1 MVEYRVVNLLNG
13 LVTIVIAKNVF
24 EAIKKGQKEFNEPNR
39 ANVPV
44 QVLN

>member
-1 MVEYRVVNLLNG
+1 VVTFKIVNLLNG

-24 EAIKKGQKEFNEPNR
+24 EAIKKGQKEFSEPNR
-39 ANVPV
+39 RNVPV

>member
-1 MVEYRVVNLLNG
+1 VIEYKIVNLLNG
-13 LVTIVIAKNVF
+13 IITIVIAKNVF
-24 EAIKKGQKEFNEPNR
+24 EAIKEGQKEFSEPNR

>member
-1 MVEYRVVNLLNG
+1 VVKFKVVNLLNG
-13 LVTIVIAKNVF
+13 LVTVVIAKNVF

-39 ANVPV
+39 RNVPV